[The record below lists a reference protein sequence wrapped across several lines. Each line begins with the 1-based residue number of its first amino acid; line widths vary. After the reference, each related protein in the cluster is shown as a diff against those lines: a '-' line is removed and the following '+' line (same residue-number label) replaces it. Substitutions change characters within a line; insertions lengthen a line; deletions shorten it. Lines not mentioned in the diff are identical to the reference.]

1 MSEALYISSRQNPR
15 VKALAKLREA
25 SARRETGRFLIEGLR
40 ELERAF
46 ENNIKLHTLY
56 FCESLFRG
64 EAARHWVER
73 VQASGVETIPVTPEV
88 FDKLSHREGPDG
100 LLAEAGMWS
109 TGLDRLQL
117 SAAPLV
123 LVVEAVEKPGNLGA
137 LLRSADAAGVE
148 AVVVCDPVTDIFNPN
163 VVRASQGVVFGL
175 PVAVAATDTVDAFL
189 KQRGIR
195 TIATTPAAETLLWD
209 VPMQGAVAILMGS
222 EKDGLSDYWL
232 NRADARVK
240 IPLAGKADSLNVAAA
255 AVITL
260 FEAVR
265 QRRPG

>member
-1 MSEALYISSRQNPR
+1 MSEALFISSRQNPR

-64 EAARHWVER
+64 EAARHWVEGVR
-73 VQASGVETIPVTPEV
+73 ASGVETIPVMPEV

-100 LLAEAGMWS
+100 LLAEAAMWS
-109 TGLDRLQL
+109 TGLDRLSL
-117 SAAPLV
+117 SSTPFI

-175 PVAVAATDTVDAFL
+175 PVAVADTPAVAAFL
-189 KQRGIR
+189 RERDIR
-195 TIATTPAAETLLWD
+195 TLATTPAAEALLWE
-209 VPMQGAVAILMGS
+209 VSMTGPVAIVMGS
-222 EKDGLSDYWL
+222 EKDGLSDFWL
-232 NRADARVK
+232 SHADARIK
-240 IPLAGKADSLNVAAA
+240 IPLAGQSDSLNVAAA

-265 QRRPG
+265 QRQA